1 MCVTNPSSIFLMILI
16 VYAQCIEIR
25 VISVLF
31 NVTILK
37 ILLTLIIVFVDLLKF
52 ALQTTVFN
60 R

>member
-1 MCVTNPSSIFLMILI
+1 MILI